1 MRARA
6 RERKNLKMARENKK
20 KILEREKRKEG
31 KEKREKRNVS
41 THSPCQE
48 TTTEVRKNLGFRP
61 VPLFVQKKT
70 KRGKKEE
77 KERRAARR
85 RLFFCL
91 GENWTTRIVKE

>member
-1 MRARA
+1 
-6 RERKNLKMARENKK
+6 MARENKK
-20 KILEREKRKEG
+20 KFRKGKRKEG

-61 VPLFVQKKT
+61 VPFVQKKNQ
-70 KRGKKEE
+70 KGKEGG
-77 KERRAARR
+77 ERKKSSKTT
-85 RLFFCL
+85 FFCL

>member
-1 MRARA
+1 M
-6 RERKNLKMARENKK
+6 
-20 KILEREKRKEG
+20 EREKRKEG

-48 TTTEVRKNLGFRP
+48 TTPEVRKNLGFRP
-61 VPLFVQKKT
+61 VPYKKKT